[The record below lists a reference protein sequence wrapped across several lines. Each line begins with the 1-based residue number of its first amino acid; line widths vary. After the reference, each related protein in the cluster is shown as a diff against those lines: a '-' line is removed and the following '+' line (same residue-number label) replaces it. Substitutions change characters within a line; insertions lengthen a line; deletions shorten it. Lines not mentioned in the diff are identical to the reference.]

1 MTKKFDAI
9 IIGTGQ
15 SGPFLTSRL
24 AKAGMKVAII
34 ERHRFG
40 GTCVNVGCV
49 PTKTLVASAYAAY
62 IVRNAKD
69 FGVEISGST
78 SVDMKAVKARK
89 DAIVRASNEGV
100 ENWLKGMESCTVYE
114 GQAAFESPNTVRVN
128 GELLQADKIFLNVG
142 ARASVPP
149 TPGLDTIP
157 YLTNSTIMDVDF
169 LPEHLLILGGG
180 YIGLEF
186 GQIYRRFG
194 SKVTILGRGPNILS
208 REDEDISKEVREIL
222 EGEGVSILTDT
233 KDITIEKKGENVQ
246 LQMQHQG
253 KPHTVEGSHLLVA
266 TGRIPN
272 THDLGLEKAGIEVN
286 AKGYIQVND
295 QLQTSQPGV
304 WALGDCNG
312 LGAFT
317 HTSYNDFEIVA
328 ANLLEGKK
336 RGVSDRIFAYNL
348 YIDPPLGRVGMS
360 EKEVRERGRKALVAR
375 MPMTRVGRAKEKGET
390 RGFMKIFVDEESE
403 QILGA
408 ALLGVGCDE
417 VIHLIIDVMYAKAP
431 YTVIRDAMH
440 IHPTVSELIPTLL
453 SELEPLT

>member
-15 SGPFLTSRL
+15 SGPFLANRL
-24 AKAGMKVAII
+24 AKAGMQVAII

-62 IVRNAKD
+62 IACNAKD
-69 FGVEISGST
+69 FGIEISGKP

-89 DAIVRASNEGV
+89 DAIVKASTEGV
-100 ENWLKGMESCTVYE
+100 ENWLKKMENCTVYE
-114 GQAAFESPNTVRVN
+114 GQAAFESSNTVRVN
-128 GELLQADKIFLNVG
+128 GELLQADQIFINVG
-142 ARASVPP
+142 ARASVPQV
-149 TPGLDTIP
+149 PGLDTIP
-157 YLTNSTIMDVDF
+157 YLTNSTMMEVDF
-169 LPEHLLILGGG
+169 LPEHLLIIGGG

-208 REDEDISKEVREIL
+208 REDEDISQEVREIL
-222 EGEGVSILTDT
+222 EGEGVSILTETEDL
-233 KDITIEKKGENVQ
+233 TIEKKGKKVEVH
-246 LQMQHQG
+246 MQHQG
-253 KPHTVEGSHLLVA
+253 KSHTVEGSHLLVA

-272 THDLGLEKAGIEVN
+272 TRDLGLEKAGIEVN
-286 AKGYIQVND
+286 AKGYIQVDD
-295 QLQTSQPGV
+295 QLQTTRPGV

-317 HTSYNDFEIVA
+317 HTSYNEFEIVA

-336 RGVSDRIFAYNL
+336 RGVSDRVFAYNL
-348 YIDPPLGRVGMS
+348 YIDPPLGRAGMS
-360 EKEVRERGRKALVAR
+360 EKEVRESGRKALVAR

-390 RGFMKIFVDEESE
+390 RGFMKIFVDAESE

-417 VIHLIIDVMYAKAP
+417 VIHLIIDIMYAKAP

-453 SELEPLT
+453 SELKPLT